1 LFLALFL
8 ILIAYDPCGKSGY
21 QNCYDVA
28 LSLAVDNATRQ
39 GAIVIVAAGNCGP
52 EEVHHAR
59 LKETKQ

>member
-1 LFLALFL
+1 L
-8 ILIAYDPCGKSGY
+8 IVYDTSGKSGY

-28 LSLAVDNATRQ
+28 LLLAVDNATRQ
-39 GAIVIVAAGNCGP
+39 GAIVIVVVGNWGP